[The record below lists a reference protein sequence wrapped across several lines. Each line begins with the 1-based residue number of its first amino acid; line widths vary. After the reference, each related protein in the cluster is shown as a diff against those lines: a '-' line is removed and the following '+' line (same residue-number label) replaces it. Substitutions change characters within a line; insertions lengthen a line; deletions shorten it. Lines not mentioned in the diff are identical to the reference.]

1 MDVAWQSFGK
11 ALGGCLVN
19 IFSLVVVVA
28 GSYCCRSQGISLSR
42 CHYFL
47 FRDQQRRGKKKCP
60 DEGRLCWKF
69 TCARSAAYP
78 SSCPAFSIITAK
90 TEKQLHTAS
99 QPSVVCSSLWDR
111 YCLGNSPFHT
121 DLVVSYHLLSHSVQ
135 TAAFTLVSPSARDSQ
150 QQEMQESC
158 NSSIPHS
165 QFSEMPRSG
174 VCWTAKEGSQ
184 LLDVAAGRWDSLLIL
199 LRISHLELALAPLA
213 IKWETS
219 RTNLPYIWREH
230 FQSLIWP
237 YN

>member
-1 MDVAWQSFGK
+1 M
-11 ALGGCLVN
+11 
-19 IFSLVVVVA
+19 SLFPLQ
-28 GSYCCRSQGISLSR
+28 RSAKE
-42 CHYFL
+42 
-47 FRDQQRRGKKKCP
+47 GKKKCP

-69 TCARSAAYP
+69 TCARSADYP
-78 SSCPAFSIITAK
+78 SSCSAFSIITAK

-165 QFSEMPRSG
+165 QFSEMPSSG
-174 VCWTAKEGSQ
+174 VCWTAKG
-184 LLDVAAGRWDSLLIL
+184 GFT
-199 LRISHLELALAPLA
+199 APGCG
-213 IKWETS
+213 S
-219 RTNLPYIWREH
+219 RTLGFTSDSATH
-230 FQSLIWP
+230 QSPWASLSSTGHKMR
-237 YN
+237 NKQN